1 MGHTVPWRVGKPHQ
15 YEFLRTE
22 MRSEEG
28 RRSGVKRQ
36 KPRCVKT
43 KRNLFSGRS
52 EKRDGTKRRRMRR
65 GRQAGKVE
73 AVEHKWNISRRED
86 SAEERWAGSGG
97 ESSPPSFSRP
107 RKGRGGC
114 TREKF
119 EAECARQIGI
129 GRVRGY
135 ETRFLLSSSSIR
147 GAGWIA
153 RGGKDA
159 IHYLRPERIKIVE
172 RQL

>member
-86 SAEERWAGSGG
+86 FAEERWAGSGG

-107 RKGRGGC
+107 GKGREEEDALGKSL
-114 TREKF
+114 RPNALARSESEES
-119 EAECARQIGI
+119 EATKLG
-129 GRVRGY
+129 
-135 ETRFLLSSSSIR
+135 SSSVPHRSEAQV
-147 GAGWIA
+147 G
-153 RGGKDA
+153 
-159 IHYLRPERIKIVE
+159 
-172 RQL
+172 